1 MNVATSTQIP
11 DHVPADLVQDW
22 AFDSIEGVTSNPPQA
37 MDGTRDERPI
47 IYAPRGRRGR
57 GTWVVKSYP
66 LIVEAFQTPE
76 IFSSDR
82 YSGFS
87 QLLGEDWPMLPL
99 EVDPPLHRPYR
110 MFLNKVFSP
119 SRMSM
124 LEEGITE
131 FVADMVEKVKP
142 LGKCDFQEAVALPV
156 PTTVFLRLMGLPLE
170 DAPLFLEWEKQLLHG
185 TVIEERATAA
195 RAIKDYLVDTLKA
208 RKANP
213 KDDVVSYIANSE
225 FEGRALTDQ
234 EQLGMAYVLY
244 GAGLDTVAAGLGF
257 FFKFLAENPDRQEE
271 LRANP
276 DLRPKAM
283 EEMLRAN
290 SMVVSGRFVTKD
302 VEFHGVQMRKGDYVS
317 LPTMFG
323 NRDPNQFADPTKVD
337 FERRDVMRHI
347 AFGSGAHNC
356 LGSHLARR
364 ELKIVLDAWLDNL
377 PPFRIAQGDRAVTYG
392 GSVFGVDYL
401 PLEW

>member
-1 MNVATSTQIP
+1 MNVTTNILIP
-11 DHVPADLVQDW
+11 DHVPQALVQDW
-22 AFDSIEGVTSNPPQA
+22 SFDGIEGVDSNPPVS
-37 MDGTRDERPI
+37 MDSVRDDRAI

-66 LIVEAFQTPE
+66 LIVEALQTPE

-87 QLLGEDWPMLPL
+87 QLIGENWAMLPL
-99 EVDPPLHRPYR
+99 EVDPPAHRPYR

-119 SRMSM
+119 SRMAM
-124 LEEGITE
+124 LEEGVKQT
-131 FVADMVEKVKP
+131 VARLTAEIKP
-142 LGKCDFQEAVALPV
+142 AGQCDFQEAIGRPLP
-156 PTTVFLRLMGLPLE
+156 TEVFLRLMGLPLE
-170 DAPLFLEWEKQLLHG
+170 HAARFLAWEEGLLHG
-185 TVIEERATAA
+185 KTLEARADAA

-208 RKANP
+208 RAAEP
-213 KDDVVSYIANSE
+213 RDDVVSYIANSE
-225 FEGRALTDQ
+225 FEGRPLSND

-257 FFKFLAENPDRQEE
+257 IFKYLAENPDRQAE

-276 DLRPKAM
+276 ELRSKAV

-290 SMVVSGRFVTKD
+290 SMVVSGRTVTRD
-302 VEFHGVQMRKGDYVS
+302 TEFYGVTMLKGDYVS

-323 NRDPNQFADPTKVD
+323 NRDPNQFDQPVEID
-337 FERRDVMRHI
+337 FNRGNVMRHI

-364 ELKIVLDAWLDNL
+364 ELKIVLDEWMDNM
-377 PPFRIAQGDRAVTYG
+377 PSFRIADSGRPITYG
-392 GSVFGVDYL
+392 GSVFGVDSL
-401 PLEW
+401 PLAW

>member
-1 MNVATSTQIP
+1 MTLASPTPIP
-11 DHVPADLVQDW
+11 EHVPAELVQDW
-22 AFDSIEGVTSNPPQA
+22 AFDTIAGVTSNPPSA
-37 MDGTRDERPI
+37 MDATRDERPI

-57 GTWVVKSYP
+57 GTWVVKTYP
-66 LIVEAFQTPE
+66 LLVEAFQKPE

-99 EVDPPLHRPYR
+99 EVDPPVHRRYR

-119 SRMSM
+119 SRMTM
-124 LEEGITE
+124 LEEGIAE
-131 FVADMVEKVKP
+131 FVADLLANVKS
-142 LGKCDFQEAVALPV
+142 LGKCDFQEKVALPV
-156 PTTVFLRLMGLPLE
+156 PTTVFLRLLGLPLG
-170 DAPLFLEWEKQLLHG
+170 DAPLFLQWEKQLLHG
-185 TVIEERATAA
+185 TNMEDRAAAA
-195 RAIKDYLVDTLKA
+195 RAIKDYLVATLKA
-208 RKANP
+208 RRAEP

-225 FEGRALTDQ
+225 CEGRLLTDE

-257 FFKFLAENPDRQEE
+257 IFKFLAENPDRQEE

-276 DLRPKAM
+276 EQRAKAM

-290 SMVVSGRFVTKD
+290 SMVVSGRIVTQD
-302 VEFHGVQMRKGDYVS
+302 VEFHGVKMRKGDYVS

-323 NRDPNQFADPTKVD
+323 NRDPGQFEDATDVD

-364 ELKIVLDAWLDNL
+364 ELKIVLDAWLDTM
-377 PPFRIAQGDRAVTYG
+377 PAFRIADGDKAVTYG

-401 PLEW
+401 PLQW

>member
-1 MNVATSTQIP
+1 MSVAASIP
-11 DHVPADLVQDW
+11 DHVPAALVQDW
-22 AFDSIEGVTSNPPQA
+22 AFDSIEGIDSNPPRS
-37 MDGTRDERPI
+37 MDSTRDERPI
-47 IYAPRGRRGR
+47 VYAPRGRRGR
-57 GTWVVKSYP
+57 GTWVIKSYP

-110 MFLNKVFSP
+110 VFLNKVFSP
-119 SRMSM
+119 SRMST
-124 LEEGITE
+124 LEKGIAQTVDE
-131 FVADMVEKVKP
+131 LIAAIKP
-142 LGKCDFQEAVALPV
+142 AGKCDFQEAMGRPL
-156 PTTVFLRLMGLPLE
+156 PTTVFLRLMGLPLK
-170 DAPLFLEWEKQLLHG
+170 DAGLFLAWEGELLHG
-185 TVIEERATAA
+185 KDMQARAEAA
-195 RAIKDYLVDTLKA
+195 RSIKDYLVDTLKA
-208 RKANP
+208 RAAEP

-225 FEGRALTDQ
+225 FEGRRLSDV

-244 GAGLDTVAAGLGF
+244 GAGLDTVSAGLGF
-257 FFKFLAENPDRQEE
+257 IFKYLAENSDRQAE
-271 LRANP
+271 LRNAP
-276 DLRPKAM
+276 DLRPKAV

-290 SMVVSGRFVTKD
+290 SMVVSGRFVTRD
-302 VEFHGVQMRKGDYVS
+302 TEFHGVQMRKGDYVS

-323 NRDPNQFADPTKVD
+323 NRDPEQFNQPAEVD
-337 FERRDVMRHI
+337 FGRRDVMRHI

-364 ELKIVLDAWLDNL
+364 ELRIVLDAWLDNM
-377 PPFRIAQGDRAVTYG
+377 PPFRIAQGDRPVTYG